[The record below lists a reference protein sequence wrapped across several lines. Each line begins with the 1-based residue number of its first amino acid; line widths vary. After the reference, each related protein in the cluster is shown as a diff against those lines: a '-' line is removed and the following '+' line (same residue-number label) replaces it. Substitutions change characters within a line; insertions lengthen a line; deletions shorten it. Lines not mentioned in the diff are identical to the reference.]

1 MQLGL
6 IVSFI
11 VLICSSLLIDLFFWV
26 IFVVHCVSLN
36 LQYLGQKVLK
46 ILHFPTHRMLILIIW
61 YHYGP
66 FPGTTLVN
74 VVQLRSEMVKPDF
87 NIVLGG
93 NGGGG
98 GICNCQCL
106 LYLETRHG
114 NVHFSQNNIV
124 VKDCSLKLWFSS
136 NSCVTWSVS
145 ASILIQI
152 RDLTSTT
159 SMKRQKRCMLSIS
172 ANLCCRFDWSWMQHG
187 HWWPFLKINLK
198 CTKVV
203 VAKLCSIPGGYSRVK
218 VTGMIKRAQKW
229 KPKKTP

>member
-1 MQLGL
+1 MCHPKPTITWTKSVKNVALSYPQNAHPDYL
-6 IVSFI
+6 IPLWPLPWHHPGQCCPVE
-11 VLICSSLLIDLFFWV
+11 VRNGQARLQ
-26 IFVVHCVSLN
+26 HCFRR
-36 LQYLGQKVLK
+36 K
-46 ILHFPTHRMLILIIW
+46 W
-61 YHYGP
+61 
-66 FPGTTLVN
+66 
-74 VVQLRSEMVKPDF
+74 
-87 NIVLGG
+87 
-93 NGGGG
+93 GGGG
-98 GICNCQCL
+98 VLICNCQCL

-114 NVHFSQNNIV
+114 NVHFCQNNIV
-124 VKDCSLKLWFSS
+124 VKDCILKLWFSF

-187 HWWPFLKINLK
+187 HWWPFLKINLN

-229 KPKKTP
+229 KPKKLPRASRPTKPASSVGLPMA